1 MYKEL
6 YQKAYGKIRPQAGYV
21 ERIQEGI
28 RKKGRRQIKGTFWVA
43 VAATVVLLMVTGTAS
58 VSVLAKEYPAIYR
71 IVARYAPAISE
82 CIVQEKRSC
91 SEQGIQMQLEA
102 VHVDGT
108 QAEVIVSFADE
119 AGSNWI
125 KGEVDLYDS
134 YELYGGKKA
143 DLVMGGC
150 RFLEYDPAEDK
161 AYVQIVIQSD
171 APYVGEMAIFSVNM
185 LLCNEIHYQETINLA
200 EINQMP
206 QTEDRVMNG
215 WGGDWEALHQQMQ
228 TRELAERTVKWEKAV
243 QEAGQGAVLEAGQWN
258 EVMVPVLKHEEG
270 AELLADALTV
280 TGVAHQ
286 DGILRVQICRGDVT
300 EADRYMLPV
309 LVNQTGEEWHE
320 DYSWGW
326 QERVDGTP
334 YTFEEFWFFV
344 EEEEL
349 SASELKGDVC
359 VKDGAIRG
367 NWNIAFPM
375 EEQ

>member
-28 RKKGRRQIKGTFWVA
+28 RKKGRRPKKGTFWVA
-43 VAATVVLLMVTGTAS
+43 VAATAVFLMVTGTAS
-58 VSVLAKEYPAIYR
+58 VSVLAKEYPTIYR

-82 CIVQEKRSC
+82 FIVQEKRSC

-119 AGSNWI
+119 AGSDWI

-134 YELYGGKKA
+134 YELYSGKKA

-171 APYVGEMAIFSVNM
+171 VPYVGEMAIFSVNM
-185 LLCNEIHYQETINLA
+185 LLCNEIYYQETINLA
-200 EINQMP
+200 KINQMP
-206 QTEDRVMNG
+206 QTEDRVMKG

-228 TRELAERTVKWEKAV
+228 TRELAERTAKWEKAV
-243 QEAGQGAVLEAGQWN
+243 QEAGQGAVLEAGRWN

-270 AELLADALTV
+270 TEFFADALTV
-280 TGVAHQ
+280 TGVAYQ
-286 DGILRVQICRGDVT
+286 DGILRVQICRGDLT
-300 EADRYMLPV
+300 EADRYMIPV

-320 DYSWGW
+320 NYSWGW

-349 SASELKGDVC
+349 SVSELKGDVC